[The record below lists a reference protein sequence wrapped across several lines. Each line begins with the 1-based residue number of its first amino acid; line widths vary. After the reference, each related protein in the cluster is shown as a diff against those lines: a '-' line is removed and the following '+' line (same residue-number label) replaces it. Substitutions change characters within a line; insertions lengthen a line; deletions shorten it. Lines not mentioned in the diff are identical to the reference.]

1 MKMLIKNGR
10 VIDPA
15 SNTDEVK
22 DILVC
27 DGMIEKVEK
36 DISEEAESIIDANG
50 CLVMPGLID
59 LHVHFREPGF
69 EHKETIRTGARA
81 AARGGFTTVCS
92 MPNTKP
98 VVDSVEMVEYI
109 KNKALL
115 VCELSDELD
124 EKINSV
130 SEGWP
135 VDRIGKAELAIMRLA
150 VYEMLYDDDIPVN
163 VAINEAVELAKSYGS
178 DDNAASFVNGVLAKL
193 V

>member
-1 MKMLIKNGR
+1 MTRSEMREHVFKLIFRVPFHEKNELR
-10 VIDPA
+10 EQIDYYFDDL
-15 SNTDEVK
+15 TDVN
-22 DILVC
+22 
-27 DGMIEKVEK
+27 EK
-36 DISEEAESIIDANG
+36 DY
-50 CLVMPGLID
+50 
-59 LHVHFREPGF
+59 
-69 EHKETIRTGARA
+69 
-81 AARGGFTTVCS
+81 
-92 MPNTKP
+92 
-98 VVDSVEMVEYI
+98 EYI

>member
-1 MKMLIKNGR
+1 MTRSEMREHVFKLIFRVPFHDKNELR
-10 VIDPA
+10 EQIDYYFDDL
-15 SNTDEVK
+15 TDVN
-22 DILVC
+22 
-27 DGMIEKVEK
+27 EKEY
-36 DISEEAESIIDANG
+36 
-50 CLVMPGLID
+50 
-59 LHVHFREPGF
+59 
-69 EHKETIRTGARA
+69 
-81 AARGGFTTVCS
+81 
-92 MPNTKP
+92 
-98 VVDSVEMVEYI
+98 EYI

>member
-1 MKMLIKNGR
+1 MFEFLIDERIPMTRSEMREHVFKLIFRVPFHDKNELR
-10 VIDPA
+10 EQIDYYFDDL
-15 SNTDEVK
+15 TDVN
-22 DILVC
+22 
-27 DGMIEKVEK
+27 EK
-36 DISEEAESIIDANG
+36 DY
-50 CLVMPGLID
+50 
-59 LHVHFREPGF
+59 
-69 EHKETIRTGARA
+69 
-81 AARGGFTTVCS
+81 
-92 MPNTKP
+92 
-98 VVDSVEMVEYI
+98 EYI

>member
-1 MKMLIKNGR
+1 MTRSEMREHVFKLIFRVPFHDKNELR
-10 VIDPA
+10 EQIDYYFDDL
-15 SNTDEVK
+15 TDVN
-22 DILVC
+22 
-27 DGMIEKVEK
+27 EK
-36 DISEEAESIIDANG
+36 D
-50 CLVMPGLID
+50 C
-59 LHVHFREPGF
+59 
-69 EHKETIRTGARA
+69 
-81 AARGGFTTVCS
+81 
-92 MPNTKP
+92 
-98 VVDSVEMVEYI
+98 EYI

-124 EKINSV
+124 EKINLV

>member
-1 MKMLIKNGR
+1 MEQYVIKGGVRLQGEVSIGGAKNAALG
-10 VIDPA
+10 ILA
-15 SNTDEVK
+15 AAIMTDETVTIENVPNVR
-22 DILVC
+22 DIRVLLQA
-27 DGMIEKVEK
+27 IEGIGAKVTYVYNNSVQINGGSIS
-36 DISEEAESIIDANG
+36 DIN
-50 CLVMPGLID
+50 
-59 LHVHFREPGF
+59 
-69 EHKETIRTGARA
+69 
-81 AARGGFTTVCS
+81 
-92 MPNTKP
+92 
-98 VVDSVEMVEYI
+98 VDYEYI

>member
-1 MKMLIKNGR
+1 MTRSEMREHVFKLIFRVPFHDKNELR
-10 VIDPA
+10 EQIDYYFD
-15 SNTDEVK
+15 SLTDVN
-22 DILVC
+22 
-27 DGMIEKVEK
+27 EK
-36 DISEEAESIIDANG
+36 DY
-50 CLVMPGLID
+50 
-59 LHVHFREPGF
+59 
-69 EHKETIRTGARA
+69 
-81 AARGGFTTVCS
+81 
-92 MPNTKP
+92 
-98 VVDSVEMVEYI
+98 EYI

-115 VCELSDELD
+115 VCELSDDID
-124 EKINSV
+124 EKINLV

>member
-1 MKMLIKNGR
+1 MTRSEMREHVFKLIFRVPFHDKNELR
-10 VIDPA
+10 EQIDYYFDDL
-15 SNTDEVK
+15 TDVN
-22 DILVC
+22 
-27 DGMIEKVEK
+27 EK
-36 DISEEAESIIDANG
+36 DY
-50 CLVMPGLID
+50 
-59 LHVHFREPGF
+59 
-69 EHKETIRTGARA
+69 
-81 AARGGFTTVCS
+81 
-92 MPNTKP
+92 
-98 VVDSVEMVEYI
+98 EYI

-135 VDRIGKAELAIMRLA
+135 VDRIGKAELAIMLLA

>member
-1 MKMLIKNGR
+1 MTRSEMREHVFKLIFRVPFHDKNELR
-10 VIDPA
+10 EQIDYYFDGL
-15 SNTDEVK
+15 TDVN
-22 DILVC
+22 
-27 DGMIEKVEK
+27 EK
-36 DISEEAESIIDANG
+36 DY
-50 CLVMPGLID
+50 
-59 LHVHFREPGF
+59 
-69 EHKETIRTGARA
+69 
-81 AARGGFTTVCS
+81 
-92 MPNTKP
+92 
-98 VVDSVEMVEYI
+98 EYI

-178 DDNAASFVNGVLAKL
+178 DDNAASLSMVFLQSLYNNLL
-193 V
+193 LN

>member
-1 MKMLIKNGR
+1 MTRSEMREHVFKLIFRVPFHDKNELR
-10 VIDPA
+10 EHIDYYFDGL
-15 SNTDEVK
+15 TDVN
-22 DILVC
+22 
-27 DGMIEKVEK
+27 EK
-36 DISEEAESIIDANG
+36 DY
-50 CLVMPGLID
+50 
-59 LHVHFREPGF
+59 
-69 EHKETIRTGARA
+69 
-81 AARGGFTTVCS
+81 
-92 MPNTKP
+92 
-98 VVDSVEMVEYI
+98 EYI

-115 VCELSDELD
+115 VCELSDDID
-124 EKINSV
+124 EKINLV

>member
-1 MKMLIKNGR
+1 MTRSEMREHVFKLIFRVPFHDKNELR
-10 VIDPA
+10 EQIDYYFDDL
-15 SNTDEVK
+15 TDVN
-22 DILVC
+22 
-27 DGMIEKVEK
+27 EK
-36 DISEEAESIIDANG
+36 DY
-50 CLVMPGLID
+50 
-59 LHVHFREPGF
+59 
-69 EHKETIRTGARA
+69 
-81 AARGGFTTVCS
+81 
-92 MPNTKP
+92 
-98 VVDSVEMVEYI
+98 EYI

-124 EKINSV
+124 EKINLV

-178 DDNAASFVNGVLAKL
+178 DDNAASFVNGILAKL

>member
-1 MKMLIKNGR
+1 MTRSEMREHVFKLIFRVPFHDKNELR
-10 VIDPA
+10 EQIDYYFEGL
-15 SNTDEVK
+15 TDVN
-22 DILVC
+22 
-27 DGMIEKVEK
+27 EK
-36 DISEEAESIIDANG
+36 DY
-50 CLVMPGLID
+50 
-59 LHVHFREPGF
+59 
-69 EHKETIRTGARA
+69 
-81 AARGGFTTVCS
+81 
-92 MPNTKP
+92 
-98 VVDSVEMVEYI
+98 EYI

-115 VCELSDELD
+115 VCELSDDID
-124 EKINSV
+124 EKINLV

>member
-1 MKMLIKNGR
+1 MTRSETREHVFKLIFRVPFHDKNELR
-10 VIDPA
+10 EQIDYYFDGL
-15 SNTDEVK
+15 TDVN
-22 DILVC
+22 
-27 DGMIEKVEK
+27 EK
-36 DISEEAESIIDANG
+36 DY
-50 CLVMPGLID
+50 
-59 LHVHFREPGF
+59 
-69 EHKETIRTGARA
+69 
-81 AARGGFTTVCS
+81 
-92 MPNTKP
+92 
-98 VVDSVEMVEYI
+98 EYI

-115 VCELSDELD
+115 VCELSDDID
-124 EKINSV
+124 EKINLV

>member
-1 MKMLIKNGR
+1 MTRSEMREHVFKLIFSVPFHDKNELR
-10 VIDPA
+10 EQIDYYFDDL
-15 SNTDEVK
+15 TDVN
-22 DILVC
+22 
-27 DGMIEKVEK
+27 EK
-36 DISEEAESIIDANG
+36 DY
-50 CLVMPGLID
+50 
-59 LHVHFREPGF
+59 
-69 EHKETIRTGARA
+69 
-81 AARGGFTTVCS
+81 
-92 MPNTKP
+92 
-98 VVDSVEMVEYI
+98 EYI

>member
-1 MKMLIKNGR
+1 MTRSEMREHVFKLIFRVPFHDKNELR
-10 VIDPA
+10 EQIDYYFDDL
-15 SNTDEVK
+15 TDVN
-22 DILVC
+22 
-27 DGMIEKVEK
+27 EK
-36 DISEEAESIIDANG
+36 DY
-50 CLVMPGLID
+50 
-59 LHVHFREPGF
+59 
-69 EHKETIRTGARA
+69 
-81 AARGGFTTVCS
+81 
-92 MPNTKP
+92 
-98 VVDSVEMVEYI
+98 EYI

-124 EKINSV
+124 EKLNSV

>member
-1 MKMLIKNGR
+1 MTRTEMREHVFKLIFRVPFHDKNELR
-10 VIDPA
+10 EQIDYYFDGL
-15 SNTDEVK
+15 TDVN
-22 DILVC
+22 
-27 DGMIEKVEK
+27 EK
-36 DISEEAESIIDANG
+36 DY
-50 CLVMPGLID
+50 
-59 LHVHFREPGF
+59 
-69 EHKETIRTGARA
+69 
-81 AARGGFTTVCS
+81 
-92 MPNTKP
+92 
-98 VVDSVEMVEYI
+98 EYI

-115 VCELSDELD
+115 VCELSDDID
-124 EKINSV
+124 EKINLV

>member
-1 MKMLIKNGR
+1 MTRSEMREHVFKLIFRVPFHDKNELR
-10 VIDPA
+10 EQIDYYFDDL
-15 SNTDEVK
+15 TDVN
-22 DILVC
+22 
-27 DGMIEKVEK
+27 EK
-36 DISEEAESIIDANG
+36 DY
-50 CLVMPGLID
+50 
-59 LHVHFREPGF
+59 
-69 EHKETIRTGARA
+69 
-81 AARGGFTTVCS
+81 
-92 MPNTKP
+92 
-98 VVDSVEMVEYI
+98 EYI

-178 DDNAASFVNGVLAKL
+178 DDNAHADRFLL
-193 V
+193 

>member
-1 MKMLIKNGR
+1 MTRSEMREHVFKLIFRVPFHDKNELR
-10 VIDPA
+10 EQIDYYFDDL
-15 SNTDEVK
+15 TDVN
-22 DILVC
+22 
-27 DGMIEKVEK
+27 EK
-36 DISEEAESIIDANG
+36 DY
-50 CLVMPGLID
+50 
-59 LHVHFREPGF
+59 
-69 EHKETIRTGARA
+69 
-81 AARGGFTTVCS
+81 
-92 MPNTKP
+92 
-98 VVDSVEMVEYI
+98 EYI

-178 DDNAASFVNGVLAKL
+178 DDNAASFVNGVFAKL

>member
-1 MKMLIKNGR
+1 MTRSEMREHVFNLIFRVPFHDKNELR
-10 VIDPA
+10 EQIDYYFDDL
-15 SNTDEVK
+15 TDVN
-22 DILVC
+22 
-27 DGMIEKVEK
+27 EK
-36 DISEEAESIIDANG
+36 DY
-50 CLVMPGLID
+50 
-59 LHVHFREPGF
+59 
-69 EHKETIRTGARA
+69 
-81 AARGGFTTVCS
+81 
-92 MPNTKP
+92 
-98 VVDSVEMVEYI
+98 EYI

>member
-1 MKMLIKNGR
+1 MTRSEMREHVFKLIFRVPFHDKNELR
-10 VIDPA
+10 EQIDYYFDDL
-15 SNTDEVK
+15 TDVN
-22 DILVC
+22 
-27 DGMIEKVEK
+27 EK
-36 DISEEAESIIDANG
+36 DY
-50 CLVMPGLID
+50 
-59 LHVHFREPGF
+59 
-69 EHKETIRTGARA
+69 
-81 AARGGFTTVCS
+81 
-92 MPNTKP
+92 
-98 VVDSVEMVEYI
+98 EYI

-135 VDRIGKAELAIMRLA
+135 VDRIGKAVLAIMRLA

>member
-1 MKMLIKNGR
+1 MTRSEMREHVFKLIFRVPFHDKNELR
-10 VIDPA
+10 EQIDYYFDDL
-15 SNTDEVK
+15 TDVN
-22 DILVC
+22 
-27 DGMIEKVEK
+27 EK
-36 DISEEAESIIDANG
+36 DY
-50 CLVMPGLID
+50 
-59 LHVHFREPGF
+59 
-69 EHKETIRTGARA
+69 
-81 AARGGFTTVCS
+81 
-92 MPNTKP
+92 
-98 VVDSVEMVEYI
+98 EYI

-150 VYEMLYDDDIPVN
+150 IYEMLYDDDIPVN

>member
-1 MKMLIKNGR
+1 MTRSEMREHVFKLIFRVPFHDKNELR
-10 VIDPA
+10 EQIDYYFDDL
-15 SNTDEVK
+15 TDVN
-22 DILVC
+22 
-27 DGMIEKVEK
+27 EK
-36 DISEEAESIIDANG
+36 DY
-50 CLVMPGLID
+50 
-59 LHVHFREPGF
+59 
-69 EHKETIRTGARA
+69 
-81 AARGGFTTVCS
+81 
-92 MPNTKP
+92 
-98 VVDSVEMVEYI
+98 EYI

-178 DDNAASFVNGVLAKL
+178 DDNAASFVKGVLAKL

>member
-1 MKMLIKNGR
+1 MTRSEMREHVFKLIFRVPFHDKNELR
-10 VIDPA
+10 EQIDYYFDDL
-15 SNTDEVK
+15 TD
-22 DILVC
+22 IN
-27 DGMIEKVEK
+27 EK
-36 DISEEAESIIDANG
+36 DY
-50 CLVMPGLID
+50 
-59 LHVHFREPGF
+59 
-69 EHKETIRTGARA
+69 
-81 AARGGFTTVCS
+81 
-92 MPNTKP
+92 
-98 VVDSVEMVEYI
+98 EYI

>member
-1 MKMLIKNGR
+1 MTISEMREHVFKLIFRVPFHDKNELR
-10 VIDPA
+10 EQIDYYFDDL
-15 SNTDEVK
+15 TDVN
-22 DILVC
+22 
-27 DGMIEKVEK
+27 EK
-36 DISEEAESIIDANG
+36 DY
-50 CLVMPGLID
+50 
-59 LHVHFREPGF
+59 
-69 EHKETIRTGARA
+69 
-81 AARGGFTTVCS
+81 
-92 MPNTKP
+92 
-98 VVDSVEMVEYI
+98 EYI

-124 EKINSV
+124 EKINLV

>member
-1 MKMLIKNGR
+1 MTRSEMREHVFKLIFRVPFHDKNELR
-10 VIDPA
+10 EQIDYYFDDL
-15 SNTDEVK
+15 TDVN
-22 DILVC
+22 
-27 DGMIEKVEK
+27 EK
-36 DISEEAESIIDANG
+36 DY
-50 CLVMPGLID
+50 
-59 LHVHFREPGF
+59 
-69 EHKETIRTGARA
+69 
-81 AARGGFTTVCS
+81 
-92 MPNTKP
+92 
-98 VVDSVEMVEYI
+98 EYI

-150 VYEMLYDDDIPVN
+150 VYEMLYDDDIPIN

>member
-1 MKMLIKNGR
+1 MTRSEMREHVFKLIFRVPFHDKNELR
-10 VIDPA
+10 EQIDYYFDDL
-15 SNTDEVK
+15 TDVN
-22 DILVC
+22 
-27 DGMIEKVEK
+27 EKYY
-36 DISEEAESIIDANG
+36 
-50 CLVMPGLID
+50 
-59 LHVHFREPGF
+59 
-69 EHKETIRTGARA
+69 
-81 AARGGFTTVCS
+81 
-92 MPNTKP
+92 
-98 VVDSVEMVEYI
+98 EYI

>member
-1 MKMLIKNGR
+1 MTRSDMREHTFKILFRVPFHNKNELR
-10 VIDPA
+10 EQIDYYFDGL
-15 SNTDEVK
+15 TDVN
-22 DILVC
+22 
-27 DGMIEKVEK
+27 EK
-36 DISEEAESIIDANG
+36 DY
-50 CLVMPGLID
+50 
-59 LHVHFREPGF
+59 
-69 EHKETIRTGARA
+69 
-81 AARGGFTTVCS
+81 
-92 MPNTKP
+92 
-98 VVDSVEMVEYI
+98 EYI

>member
-1 MKMLIKNGR
+1 MTRSEMREHVFKLIFRVPFHDKNELR
-10 VIDPA
+10 EQIDYYFDDL
-15 SNTDEVK
+15 TDVN
-22 DILVC
+22 
-27 DGMIEKVEK
+27 EK
-36 DISEEAESIIDANG
+36 DY
-50 CLVMPGLID
+50 
-59 LHVHFREPGF
+59 
-69 EHKETIRTGARA
+69 
-81 AARGGFTTVCS
+81 
-92 MPNTKP
+92 
-98 VVDSVEMVEYI
+98 EYI

-193 V
+193 VLLCPVLISGKYIIQSIS

>member
-1 MKMLIKNGR
+1 MTRSEMREHVFKLIFRVPFQDKNELR
-10 VIDPA
+10 EQIDYYFDDL
-15 SNTDEVK
+15 TDVN
-22 DILVC
+22 
-27 DGMIEKVEK
+27 EK
-36 DISEEAESIIDANG
+36 DY
-50 CLVMPGLID
+50 
-59 LHVHFREPGF
+59 
-69 EHKETIRTGARA
+69 
-81 AARGGFTTVCS
+81 
-92 MPNTKP
+92 
-98 VVDSVEMVEYI
+98 EYI